1 MVKIILT
8 NVLFMNQLD
17 VTSIV
22 SSYAKNVGRELL
34 VSETR
39 LEDILVI

>member
-17 VTSIV
+17 VTGIV
-22 SSYAKNVGRELL
+22 SSYAKNVGRELF